1 MEESRFGSV
10 LPEIRG
16 FSSPQLYY
24 EACALWLNHG
34 KSKDTGEASIKNV
47 WVILFKNIFLLFFL
61 SNLILNDFLV
71 ILSSFIMCFFL
82 YILVILVYLNF
93 LVWFFAKD
101 PFSNEFHETD
111 PGGPIETEPSVS

>member
-1 MEESRFGSV
+1 MENQKIPARQVLKMYGSY
-10 LPEIRG
+10 
-16 FSSPQLYY
+16 FSKTFFY
-24 EACALWLNHG
+24 C
-34 KSKDTGEASIKNV
+34 
-47 WVILFKNIFLLFFL
+47 FFL